1 PSNWRNSCPLAISHS
16 RAVPYSPPVRT
27 CLPSGEKDTARIASV
42 CPPKICNCWPVDRS
56 QRRVVVS
63 APAVSACL
71 PSGEKTTTYIAS
83 VWPIKRRKL
92 KGAREGAAQCIDR
105 LRVVAILQTAD
116 SEQSRQL
123 TSCTAIEGANRFVG
137 QPQTL
142 GSNEVILGVASEDP
156 GRKCGDQREH
166 ERPGQ

>member
-1 PSNWRNSCPLAISHS
+1 LHRLDDLQLELAAVRFLGHGAPPCVLVKQFTPAGRSPVQPGPVRGVQSTCPLAISHS

-27 CLPSGEKDTARIASV
+27 SLPSAEKDTARIASV

-71 PSGEKTTTYIAS
+71 PSGEKATTYIAS

-123 TSCTAIEGANRFVG
+123 TSCT
-137 QPQTL
+137 
-142 GSNEVILGVASEDP
+142 
-156 GRKCGDQREH
+156 
-166 ERPGQ
+166 